1 MASSGHQGWHQG
13 QPSGPG
19 DQSPAPGE
27 RDVTVTRLHWPE
39 PESRISAGQLVTRGL
54 THSLA
59 AHSQHSTR
67 RVLYWV
73 LKLTVQRLDS
83 LRMILYLSKQIYFWL
98 KFCLPFLYPVSD
110 VHTQYL
116 YLEIKWSLV
125 IKWCVICKPIRN
137 WTRTYFTKPDHP
149 GIESGH
155 YHYTRSYTIP
165 SWVMSPWWPA
175 VSVIVPGRHRRCQ
188 LFLCDTLE
196 TNDKSSRHASL
207 EEPIVTPPPSTPP
220 PCTQWSGS
228 AIPQRVFSWS
238 ILCPI
243 PGSVIMDKSAPTP
256 HPSPPPALWSNI

>member
-1 MASSGHQGWHQG
+1 
-13 QPSGPG
+13 
-19 DQSPAPGE
+19 
-27 RDVTVTRLHWPE
+27 
-39 PESRISAGQLVTRGL
+39 
-54 THSLA
+54 
-59 AHSQHSTR
+59 
-67 RVLYWV
+67 
-73 LKLTVQRLDS
+73 
-83 LRMILYLSKQIYFWL
+83 MILYLSKQIYFWL

-149 GIESGH
+149 GIENGH

-207 EEPIVTPPPSTPP
+207 EEPIVTLPPSTPP

>member
-1 MASSGHQGWHQG
+1 
-13 QPSGPG
+13 
-19 DQSPAPGE
+19 
-27 RDVTVTRLHWPE
+27 
-39 PESRISAGQLVTRGL
+39 
-54 THSLA
+54 
-59 AHSQHSTR
+59 
-67 RVLYWV
+67 
-73 LKLTVQRLDS
+73 
-83 LRMILYLSKQIYFWL
+83 MILYLSKQIYFWL

-137 WTRTYFTKPDHP
+137 WTHTYFTKPDHP

-207 EEPIVTPPPSTPP
+207 EEPIVTPPLYT
-220 PCTQWSGS
+220 
-228 AIPQRVFSWS
+228 
-238 ILCPI
+238 
-243 PGSVIMDKSAPTP
+243 
-256 HPSPPPALWSNI
+256 PALHTMVWVRYPTESFFLINTLPNPRLSHNG